1 MIVAIHQPNYL
12 PWLGFFDKIKKSDCF
27 IFMDN
32 VQYPRRSWVNRVKIK
47 TKGGEKL
54 LTVPL
59 QVRGNYHEIIKN
71 MRIFDEEPW
80 RKKHLLTIEHNY
92 SKAKYYTKF
101 FPEIEKIITGK
112 QERICELNISLTKLV
127 CEIIKLK
134 PSFILGSTLNAEGSG
149 TDLLI
154 NMVKAVGGDT
164 YLCGGG
170 ASGYQEDEKFT
181 NAGIKLIYQDFKHP
195 EYPQLYGEFIA
206 GLSCIDWIFNT
217 GAKE

>member
-32 VQYPRRSWVNRVKIK
+32 VQYPRRSWMNRVKIK

-134 PSFILGSTLNAEGSG
+134 PSFILGSALNAEGSG

-170 ASGYQEDEKFT
+170 ASGYQDDEKFSS
-181 NAGIKLIYQDFKHP
+181 AGIKLIYQDFKHP